1 MPPRK
6 RHHHID
12 LPGHLSDES
21 AAEIVE
27 FLEEITRVF
36 ESRYYAQIRR
46 HYDNLRADTMSRVPA
61 QAHPAPDP
69 NDPEADPF

>member
-6 RHHHID
+6 RNHPID

-21 AAEIVE
+21 AADIVE

-36 ESRYYAQIRR
+36 ESRYFAQIRR
-46 HYDNLRADTMSRVPA
+46 YYDSLRADTMSSVPA

-69 NDPEADPF
+69 NDPQADPF